1 MKKILCLLII
11 IKLFTNTTS
20 AQNWKPVTASVSF
33 KIKHFG
39 ISVKG
44 NFKGF
49 VGTIKFDP
57 DDLPNSSLLATVD
70 ASTLDTDNGLR
81 NNHLKDKE
89 DYFNVAKY
97 PTLKMKTTKI
107 VKENDNFIGF
117 FDLTIKGKT
126 KNIKIPIMFT
136 PEGETAT
143 FQGSTIINRRDWSI
157 GGKSIGMSNDVI
169 FTIVVNT
176 TKI

>member
-11 IKLFTNTTS
+11 IGSFNYTVL
-20 AQNWKPVTASVSF
+20 AQNWKPLTASVSF
-33 KIKHFG
+33 KIKQFG
-39 ISVKG
+39 ISIKG

-49 VGTIKFDP
+49 AGIIKFNP
-57 DDLPNSSLLATVD
+57 DDLANSSLFASVD
-70 ASTLDTDNGLR
+70 ANTLDTDNGLR
-81 NNHLKDKE
+81 NSHLKEKE
-89 DYFNVAKY
+89 EYFDVAKY

-107 VKENDNFIGF
+107 VKDGSNFVGY

-143 FQGSTIINRRDWSI
+143 FQGSTIINRRDWSV
-157 GGKSIGMSNDVI
+157 GKKSLGMSNDVV

-176 TKI
+176 IKN

>member
-11 IKLFTNTTS
+11 FCLIITSIS

-33 KIKHFG
+33 KIKQFG
-39 ISVKG
+39 ITVKG

-49 VGTIKFDP
+49 VGIIKFDP
-57 DDLPNSSLLATVD
+57 DDLANSSLVASVD
-70 ASTLDTDNGLR
+70 VNTLDTDNGLR
-81 NNHLKDKE
+81 NSHLKEKE
-89 DYFNVAKY
+89 EYFDVAKY

-107 VKENDNFIGF
+107 VKEDGRFIGY

-126 KNIKIPIMFT
+126 KNVKIPIMFT

-143 FQGSTIINRRDWSI
+143 FQGSTIINRRDWSV
-157 GGKSIGMSNDVI
+157 GKKSLGMSNDVV

-176 TKI
+176 IKI

>member
-1 MKKILCLLII
+1 MKKILFLLIFVT
-11 IKLFTNTTS
+11 LSTTIL

-33 KIKHFG
+33 KIKQFG
-39 ISVKG
+39 ITVKG

-49 VGTIKFDP
+49 IGIIKFDP
-57 DDLPNSSLLATVD
+57 DDLANSSLFASVD
-70 ASTLDTDNGLR
+70 ANTLDTDNGLR
-81 NNHLKDKE
+81 NSHLKEKE
-89 DYFNVAKY
+89 EYFDVAKY

-107 VKENDNFIGF
+107 IKEGSNFIGY

-126 KNIKIPIMFT
+126 KNVKIPIMFT

-143 FQGSTIINRRDWSI
+143 FQGSTIINRRDWSV
-157 GGKSIGMSNDVI
+157 GKKSLGMSNDVI

-176 TKI
+176 IKM

>member
-1 MKKILCLLII
+1 MKKVFYTLII
-11 IKLFTNTTS
+11 IVLTVATIS

-33 KIKHFG
+33 KIKQFG
-39 ISVKG
+39 ITVKG

-49 VGTIKFDP
+49 MGVIKFNP
-57 DDLPNSSLLATVD
+57 DDLPTSSFTASVD
-70 ASTLDTDNGLR
+70 ANTLDTDNVLR
-81 NNHLKDKE
+81 NSHLKEKVE
-89 DYFNVAKY
+89 YFNVAKF
-97 PTLKMKTTKI
+97 PTLKMSTTKI
-107 VKENDNFIGF
+107 VKEGDKFLGY

-126 KNIKIPIMFT
+126 KNIKIPILFS
-136 PEGETAT
+136 PEGDNAT

-157 GGKSIGMSNDVI
+157 GGKSLGMSNDVT

>member
-1 MKKILCLLII
+1 MYIFVIV
-11 IKLFTNTTS
+11 NTTF
-20 AQNWKPVTASVSF
+20 AQNWKPITASVSF

-49 VGTIKFDP
+49 TGTIKFDP
-57 DDLPNSSLLATVD
+57 NDLPNSSLLASVD

-81 NNHLKDKE
+81 NSHLKDKE
-89 DYFNVAKY
+89 EYFNVAKY

-107 VKENDNFIGF
+107 VKENDNFVGY

-126 KNIKIPIMFT
+126 KNIKIPILFT

-143 FQGSTIINRRDWSI
+143 FQGSTTINRRDWSI
-157 GGKSIGMSNDVI
+157 GGKSFGMSNEVI
-169 FTIVVNT
+169 FIIVVNT
-176 TKI
+176 IKV

>member
-1 MKKILCLLII
+1 MKKILWFLII
-11 IKLFTNTTS
+11 IGLITSTIS

-39 ISVKG
+39 LTVKG

-49 VGTIKFDP
+49 IGIIKFDP
-57 DDLPNSSLLATVD
+57 EDLINSSLFASVD
-70 ASTLDTDNGLR
+70 ANTLDTDNGLR
-81 NNHLKDKE
+81 NSHLKEKE
-89 DYFNVAKY
+89 EYFDVAKY

-107 VKENDNFIGF
+107 VEEGENFLGY

-136 PEGETAT
+136 PEGEKAT
-143 FQGSTIINRRDWSI
+143 FQGSTIINRRDWSV
-157 GGKSIGMSNDVI
+157 GKKSLGMSNDVV

-176 TKI
+176 IKI

>member
-1 MKKILCLLII
+1 MKKILFLLIFVT
-11 IKLFTNTTS
+11 LSTTIL

-33 KIKHFG
+33 KIKQFG
-39 ISVKG
+39 ITVKG

-49 VGTIKFDP
+49 AGIIKFDP
-57 DDLPNSSLLATVD
+57 DDLVNSSLFASVD
-70 ASTLDTDNGLR
+70 ANTLDTDNGLR
-81 NNHLKDKE
+81 NSHLKEKE
-89 DYFNVAKY
+89 EYFNVAKY

-107 VKENDNFIGF
+107 MKEEGVFIGY

-126 KNIKIPIMFT
+126 KNVKIPILFT

-157 GGKSIGMSNDVI
+157 GKKSLGMSNDVV

-176 TKI
+176 IKI